1 MQGKSFAG
9 VVEISYDCAGDYPVL
24 NKSEIMERL
33 IEKETVCSKCNV
45 LHDIRDNEGR
55 LTAFSLYRDSRSC

>member
-9 VVEISYDCAGDYPVL
+9 VAEISYDCAGYCPVL
-24 NKSEIMERL
+24 NKSGIMEKF

-45 LHDIRDNEGR
+45 LHDIRGNGG
-55 LTAFSLYRDSRSC
+55 LPAAFSLYRDNRSC